1 MRLPYELAAAVPAV
15 TAGFSVAHGVDALGA
30 PDPWPQLAL
39 FVVTLLAALVL
50 DRLIDPIRVYRAASR
65 G

>member
-1 MRLPYELAAAVPAV
+1 MRLPYELAAAAPAV
-15 TAGFSVAHGVDALGA
+15 GAGLTVGHGVDALGA
-30 PDPWPQLAL
+30 PNPWPQLAF
-39 FVVTLLAALVL
+39 FVAMLLAALAL